1 MSDKGKINVPGKTEA
16 EAKKTLRL
24 KRIIAIVSLAIAL
37 ALILWLT
44 VYVTSSFMKG
54 KSVEETVQDFKTLID
69 SYGSKGILVAFGIQV
84 LQVIVSPIPGEVIEL
99 GMGLCYG
106 WFGGMMLCLLGTA
119 LGASIIFV
127 LTKKLGIKL
136 VELFVPIEKI
146 NELRFINSD
155 QKLARAVFILYLFPG
170 TPKDPLI
177 FFFGLTR
184 IKLSS
189 FLIISS
195 IARIPSVVTST
206 ISGHYVSK
214 QEYGK
219 AALIFIITALISL
232 VCLILYKRVLAFLA
246 NHGKN
251 ANISDENKKE
261 NAQIAETDSAKAEN
275 ASETDVSENA
285 EPEEKKPDTAVKEEC
300 KSESKDKKKIKKEC
314 KDRSKNKEKTKKD

>member
-1 MSDKGKINVPGKTEA
+1 MPDSDKIQVPEKTEA

-44 VYVTSSFMKG
+44 FYVTSSFMKG
-54 KSVEETVQDFKTLID
+54 KSVEETVQDFKKLID

-106 WFGGMMLCLLGTA
+106 WFGGMMLCLLGSA
-119 LGASIIFV
+119 LGGAIIFV

-184 IKLSS
+184 IKLST

-232 VCLILYKRVLAFLA
+232 VCLILYKKVLAFLS

-251 ANISDENKKE
+251 AGISDNSDENKKGS
-261 NAQIAETDSAKAEN
+261 AEASEAVSEKAEQN
-275 ASETDVSENA
+275 EKENSENA
-285 EPEEKKPDTAVKEEC
+285 PDGDGQEKEKPDEIKDGESPDKVKEDTE
-300 KSESKDKKKIKKEC
+300 DKK
-314 KDRSKNKEKTKKD
+314 D